1 MSKERNL
8 YIDFTRG
15 ICVLSVMFY
24 HFNLNNFFAKNG
36 LYGVVIFFIISG
48 YCMSP
53 SIESSKT
60 IFEFIKKRFI
70 RLFPA
75 LIFCGVITTLVK
87 CYFYSSTIKIH
98 FNDLYKTIL
107 FLPNFNI
114 LYKILQ
120 YINLDIGKYNLVD
133 GSYWSLIVEFK
144 YYYLLAIVYF
154 LINSKFYI
162 QIITIFTLLSFFLL
176 KYLTINNLHAP
187 SILMDFV
194 EYLPFFLIGI
204 AIYKLPDIKYYI
216 LLISSLILFFLFYYF
231 EIIPYSLPYSMNE
244 IIVIFIF
251 IPWFYILK
259 FNFIHLENK
268 MIFFVAFLGR
278 ISYPLYLLHQEIG
291 KNFLLIFTNYF
302 GHYLSILIVITFL
315 VIISYLIHI
324 TVEKKLFNY
333 LKKIS

>member
-1 MSKERNL
+1 MNKERNL

-15 ICVLSVMFY
+15 LCVLSVMFY

-36 LYGVVIFFIISG
+36 LYGVIIFFIISG

-53 SIESSKT
+53 SIESSKSLLD
-60 IFEFIKKRFI
+60 FIKKRFI
-70 RLFPA
+70 RLYPA
-75 LIFCGVITTLVK
+75 LIICGVITTLVK
-87 CYFYSSTIKIH
+87 CFFYTSSIQIH

-114 LYKILQ
+114 LYKFLQ
-120 YINLDIGKYNLVD
+120 YLNLDIDTYNLID

-144 YYYLLAIVYF
+144 YYYLLAIVFF

-162 QIITIFTLLSFFLL
+162 QILTIFTFLSFFLL
-176 KYLTINNLHAP
+176 KYLTINNLHKP
-187 SILMDFV
+187 SILIDFV

-204 AIYKLPDIKYYI
+204 SIYKLPDIKYYTI
-216 LLISSLILFFLFYYF
+216 LFLSLILFFIFYFF
-231 EIIPYSLPYSMNE
+231 EIIPYSLPYSINE
-244 IIVIFIF
+244 IVVVLIF

-259 FNFIHLENK
+259 FNFIHIENK
-268 MIFFVAFLGR
+268 VIKLFAFLGR

-291 KNFLLIFTNYF
+291 KNLLISLTRYF
-302 GHYLSILIVITFL
+302 GHYLSILLVTTFL
-315 VIISYLIHI
+315 VIISFIIHI
-324 TVEKKLFNY
+324 IIEKKLFNY